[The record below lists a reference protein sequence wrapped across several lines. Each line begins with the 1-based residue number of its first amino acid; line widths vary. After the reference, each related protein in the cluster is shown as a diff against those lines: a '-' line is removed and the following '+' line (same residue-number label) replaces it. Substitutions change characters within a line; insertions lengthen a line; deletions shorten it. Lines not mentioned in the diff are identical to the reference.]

1 VLIGAPPA
9 AAGTVDRVRRT
20 VALLERRGYAGGP
33 RRLGEVCLGGSLS
46 EVDVRA
52 AVAAAPDLR
61 DEEGLVHSA
70 GTGLALP
77 EVVARRDGHARHR
90 LCYLEATRSFAAA
103 LAAACPHILS
113 ISVAGSLASGGF
125 RASDD
130 VDLNLVV
137 GDGSRHLAYA
147 ALNVLGLLHSLRH
160 RDRPVDAHTRRPLA
174 PRLMTAN
181 LILERSEC
189 FPLGRQDE
197 DMAYEM
203 LIAEPVFGAA
213 FQQRLIAANPGLVE
227 HFPQLAGKPAPF
239 EVAADR
245 RLPDWALPLGLE
257 GAARRLGRAG
267 WRYMQWTR
275 RHRPE
280 AQARVAFV
288 RRTMRP
294 YVLFPDL

>member
-1 VLIGAPPA
+1 
-9 AAGTVDRVRRT
+9 
-20 VALLERRGYAGGP
+20 VALLERRGYAAGT
-33 RRLGEVCLGGSLS
+33 RRLGEVCLGGSLG
-46 EVDVRA
+46 EMEVRA
-52 AVAAAPDLR
+52 AVAAAAELCQR
-61 DEEGLVHSA
+61 EGLVHSA

-77 EVVARRDGHARHR
+77 NVIARRDGHAHHR
-90 LCYLEATRSFAAA
+90 PSYMEAARGFGAA
-103 LAAACPHILS
+103 LAVACPHVLS

-137 GDGSRHLAYA
+137 EDGSRHLAYVT
-147 ALNVLGLLHSLRH
+147 LNVLALLHALRH
-160 RDRPVDAHTRRPLA
+160 RDKPVDAHTRRPLA

-189 FPLGRQDE
+189 FPLARQDE
-197 DMAYEM
+197 DMAYE
-203 LIAEPVFGAA
+203 LLVAEPVFGAA
-213 FQQRLIAANPGLVE
+213 FQRRLIAANPGLLE
-227 HFPQLAGKPAPF
+227 HFPQLAGKTAPL
-239 EVAADR
+239 EVSGRR
-245 RLPDWALPLGLE
+245 RLPGWTQPLGLD

-275 RHRPE
+275 RNRPE